1 MLGHVSGYV
10 ISSVEQ
16 ESGDLYK
23 TTIEQ
28 SSDEPTLTIFTKY
41 RHNEGEF
48 INPFCS
54 IQEKQGKI
62 KPYLRIIETKE

>member
-1 MLGHVSGYV
+1 MLGHVPGYV
-10 ISSVEQ
+10 ISSEEQ

-28 SSDEPTLTIFTKY
+28 SCDDPALTIFTKE
-41 RHNEGEF
+41 HHDEGEF
-48 INPFCS
+48 INPFCL
-54 IQEKQGKI
+54 IQEKKGKI